1 MVGHFSWW
9 EVDKEFW
16 FSIWLFVIKWDVF
29 AKTGTGAYISVCLV
43 FWINCRH
50 FRLTGFG
57 FFVCAWRVSKR
68 QVNCIRECWTSSIWI
83 LKYSIWPF
91 KSSNCSLVTCFT
103 LAGFFLVSA
112 NIQMVNMAL
121 AILSDLVR
129 TSTTGRL
136 PNKRPLLCCLLMTH
150 FRSETKSMSFSSRIF
165 VKKSVNCYKIGNTC
179 LIPSSF

>member
-29 AKTGTGAYISVCLV
+29 AKTGAYISVCLV

-68 QVNCIRECWTSSIWI
+68 QVNCIRECWISSIWI

-103 LAGFFLVSA
+103 LAVFFLVSA

-129 TSTTGRL
+129 TSTTGLL